1 MELETV
7 KKVSKPV
14 FCISL
19 MRFKLAKF
27 VFVIIGEWLGFSAKY
42 LNVKQGEMRGIW
54 RVENNKNRFNR
65 IEYKEL
71 NGTLMQWI

>member
-1 MELETV
+1 MLMELETV

-14 FCISL
+14 FRISL

-42 LNVKQGEMRGIW
+42 LNVKQGEMRGI
-54 RVENNKNRFNR
+54 
-65 IEYKEL
+65 
-71 NGTLMQWI
+71 